1 MFPYLIVSE
10 LPEGIEELPQNPV
23 QWHPPASRAQLW
35 LARWNDKLLIGQ
47 SNRRYQTNT
56 MFGLGPGL
64 IRDFVASISL
74 VISGSEDTQ
83 KQLTHSSIGYD
94 NETN

>member
-1 MFPYLIVSE
+1 MFPYSIVSE

-23 QWHPPASRAQLW
+23 QWRPPASEAQLR
-35 LARWNDKLLIGQ
+35 LSRWNDKLLIGH

-64 IRDFVASISL
+64 IRDFVANQLLI
-74 VISGSEDTQ
+74 ISGCEDTQ
-83 KQLTHSSIGYD
+83 KYLTH
-94 NETN
+94 